1 MWSEDR
7 ERQPYI
13 IPRSENPRE
22 LLSFQMKLSASRRAR
37 VGLDGNCCVLAI
49 DENGEAAKAG
59 LRVGDRLVSVTVMS
73 QDGDVENP
81 VSTRAQ
87 VNQIFAN
94 AVGTLEIHALR
105 SLRNRAL
112 DGYADDVFLYSP
124 TRIRPSG
131 ATLVD
136 LAAVAAVDS
145 AKHGLTSSRVAAR
158 DGSSENSTRYGRRR
172 RNQEW
177 CIAVPHDPSPEPQEA
192 SGAQAASSSL
202 ADASVAAALTER
214 QAHPGDTST
223 RHVCDSKPDQVE
235 GATRL
240 RPLNAGPSATMS
252 LPSADPQPEHDSIQ
266 LEFVSG
272 TAPDGSPSSPHE
284 SPFARRRRARMLS
297 GE

>member
-1 MWSEDR
+1 MGAGVSACTLQAANVAEEVGKPRRALGVAVSVASGNRTNEDSFKSRENGSTKEESTMWSEDR

-81 VSTRAQ
+81 VSTRAK

-172 RNQEW
+172 RN
-177 CIAVPHDPSPEPQEA
+177 HRSR
-192 SGAQAASSSL
+192 S
-202 ADASVAAALTER
+202 R
-214 QAHPGDTST
+214 Q
-223 RHVCDSKPDQVE
+223 R
-235 GATRL
+235 
-240 RPLNAGPSATMS
+240 
-252 LPSADPQPEHDSIQ
+252 
-266 LEFVSG
+266 
-272 TAPDGSPSSPHE
+272 
-284 SPFARRRRARMLS
+284 
-297 GE
+297 